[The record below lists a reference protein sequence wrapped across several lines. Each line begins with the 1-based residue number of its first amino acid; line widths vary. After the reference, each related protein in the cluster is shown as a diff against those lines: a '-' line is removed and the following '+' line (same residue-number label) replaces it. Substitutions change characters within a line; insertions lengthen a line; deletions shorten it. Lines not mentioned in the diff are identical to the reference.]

1 MSSVNSVDNSST
13 ASSDTS
19 SRIPSKTM
27 TQADFLKV
35 LVAQY
40 SNQLPTDSQS
50 STDIYKNMMDM
61 SNYQAIQGVS
71 TTVSA
76 QAASQMVGKYVTAK
90 NSTDGTTSTG
100 TISAVS
106 FDGTDWTYKVG
117 DASYKPTQITLVTT
131 APTTTT
137 TTTSN

>member
-1 MSSVNSVDNSST
+1 MSAVNSVDNAST
-13 ASSDTS
+13 ASSNTA
-19 SRIPSKTM
+19 SRIPTKTM
-27 TQADFLKV
+27 SQTDFLKV

-40 SNQLPTDSQS
+40 SNQIPTSSQS

-76 QAASQMVGKYVTAK
+76 QAAAQMVGQYVTAK

-100 TISAVS
+100 TITAAR
-106 FDGTDWTYKVG
+106 FDGTDWFYTVG
-117 DASYKPTQITLVTT
+117 SAEYKPTQVTKVTT

-137 TTTSN
+137 SN